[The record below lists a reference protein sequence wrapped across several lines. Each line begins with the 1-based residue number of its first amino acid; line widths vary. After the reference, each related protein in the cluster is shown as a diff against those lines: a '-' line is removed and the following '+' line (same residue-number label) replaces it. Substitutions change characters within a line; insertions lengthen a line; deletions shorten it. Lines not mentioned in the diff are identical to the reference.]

1 MSLLALIPARGGSKG
16 IPRKNIRPFCG
27 KPLLQWSIDV
37 ALSASSVDRVVVS
50 TDDPEIAEVALV
62 SGAEVPFLRPPELA
76 SDTAP
81 GIGPVLHALEQLPEV
96 SSVLLLQPTSPLR
109 AVEDVD
115 SIVALHRQFGD
126 VAVVSVTPSS
136 KHPAWMFSLSPQQV
150 IEPLLEL
157 PGVSCRQELPPAYV
171 LNGALYLASR
181 PLLEQNKAF
190 LTPQTVGYVMPP
202 ERSVDID
209 TLMDWHWAE
218 FLLSTQSSQYK
229 MSPVSISKS
238 QNC

>member
-1 MSLLALIPARGGSKG
+1 MSLLALIPARGGSQG

-62 SGAEVPFLRPPELA
+62 SGAEVPFLRPPEFATDAA
-76 SDTAP
+76 S
-81 GIGPVLHALEQLPEV
+81 GIAPVLHALHQLPEV

-109 AVEDVD
+109 SVEDVE
-115 SIVALHRQFGD
+115 SIVALHHQVGYGP
-126 VAVVSVTPSS
+126 VVSVTSSS
-136 KHPAWMFSLSPQQV
+136 KHPAWMFALSSQQV
-150 IEPLLEL
+150 LEPLLES
-157 PGVSCRQELPPAYV
+157 PDVTCRQKLPPAYV
-171 LNGALYLASR
+171 LNGALYMASR
-181 PLLEQNKAF
+181 TLLEQDKSF
-190 LTPQTVGYVMPP
+190 LTSNTVGYVMPP

-218 FLLSTQSSQYK
+218 FLFSMQSSHDK
-229 MSPVSISKS
+229 MPSVISS
-238 QNC
+238 QSQIC